1 MASRIKTTVWA
12 LMCLGSG
19 TLLLSSAAAQT
30 NPLVPGARDGSVSAD
45 SGVVDLSFDEPV
57 SLATLVEYVGREM
70 NLSFIY
76 DASVLDGEVQMTIRG
91 PLPVAALEG
100 LLATA
105 LRMNGLTVI
114 ESITPGIKR
123 IVAADRSHL
132 TLRKRREG
140 DVGPPPRPEA
150 FSVVTRVFS
159 VRNETA
165 NDVAQAL
172 RPLLANPEN
181 LIYSSDASGVVVVA
195 DQASVIEQIE
205 ELLVQIEGGGRDVD
219 IRVVPLKHAVARDL
233 AEQVTL
239 VMEAKMSA
247 SGMAQTDSVRVR
259 ADPRTNQLV
268 VSGPREAMAEVVKL
282 VGQLDGPVNAAQ
294 APIRRYKLTNT
305 KAREVLQTL
314 RAVAGLGAG
323 ASDPGAGL
331 GGGGGIDA
339 GVGTSSSRG
348 NRGDRDDDEDGG
360 GFRGQSNENDDPR
373 FGFTPRGRSSETD
386 LLETGLSIGTL
397 NGKKLTL
404 AADVNTNSIIVVA
417 DAATHTIFEDLIQLL
432 DERRP
437 QVQIEATL
445 VSLNTTDDY
454 SLGVEF
460 GIRDAFESGRLISF
474 SSFGISGITPL
485 VPTLAPAVGAGLT
498 AGLLD
503 SGFADVILQAFK
515 EDGRSR
521 VLSAPTLLVNDNE
534 RAVLR
539 SILEEPTTTVT
550 QGEVSDQVSFQGF
563 VEAGTRIAVTPSISE
578 GGYLQLEYLVEVNSF
593 LTPSVD
599 SAAGIPPPRQTDS
612 IGSRVTIPDGHT
624 VVAGGLSRR
633 DFSDI
638 ETKVPILG
646 DIPLIG
652 ELFKSTNK
660 SDTEITLFVFLKPTI
675 LRDDD
680 FADLRALSDPKLREA
695 GLAGNEPW
703 DGPELILD

>member
-1 MASRIKTTVWA
+1 MGLCWGGLV
-12 LMCLGSG
+12 
-19 TLLLSSAAAQT
+19 LSPAIAQT
-30 NPLVPGARDGSVSAD
+30 DPAGMTVQEAPAAGND
-45 SGVVDLSFDEPV
+45 GVVDLSFEEAVP
-57 SLATLVEYVGREM
+57 LATLVEYVGHEL

-76 DASVLDGEVQMTIRG
+76 EPEVLEGEVQLTIRG
-91 PLPVAALEG
+91 PLPVASLEG

-114 ESITPGIKR
+114 ESGTPGIKR
-123 IVAADRSHL
+123 IVGSDQAHL
-132 TLRKRREG
+132 TLRRDGGGG
-140 DVGPPPRPEA
+140 DGAGPPLRPEA
-150 FSVVTRVFS
+150 FSVVTRVFR
-159 VRNETA
+159 VNNEA
-165 NDVAQAL
+165 ASDVAQAL
-172 RPLLANPEN
+172 RPLLANPDN
-181 LIYSSDASGVVVVA
+181 LLYFSDVSGVVVVA
-195 DQASVIEQIE
+195 DQAAVIDQIE
-205 ELLVQIEGGGRDVD
+205 ELVAKIDRGGRDAG
-219 IRVVPLKHAVARDL
+219 IRVLSLNHAVARDL

-239 VMEAKMSA
+239 VMEARMSA
-247 SGMAQTDSVRVR
+247 GGAFQTDSVKVR

-268 VSGPREAMAEVVKL
+268 ATGSRASLDEVADL
-282 VGQLDGPVNAAQ
+282 VAQLDGPVNAAQ

-314 RAVAGLGAG
+314 RAVAGLGG
-323 ASDPGAGL
+323 ASDLGEGL
-331 GGGGGIDA
+331 GGGANGGGGQFDD
-339 GVGTSSSRG
+339 GFGRSSSRG
-348 NRGDRDDDEDGG
+348 NRGGDDGDGDGDGDQYRDL
-360 GFRGQSNENDDPR
+360 SNEGDDQR
-373 FGFTPRGRSSETD
+373 FAFSSNRQSAD
-386 LLETGLSIGTL
+386 AALLDTGLSIGML
-397 NGKKLTL
+397 NGQKVTL

-460 GIRDAFESGRLISF
+460 GIRDAFNSGRLISF

-485 VPTLAPAVGAGLT
+485 VPSLVPTVGAGLT

-503 SGFADVILQAFK
+503 SGFADVILRAFK
-515 EDGRSR
+515 EDSRSR

-593 LTPSVD
+593 LTPSID
-599 SAAGIPPPRQTDS
+599 STAGIPPPRQTDS

-624 VVAGGLSRR
+624 VVAGGLTRR
-633 DFSDI
+633 DFSDTV
-638 ETKVPILG
+638 TKIPFLG

-652 ELFKSTNK
+652 ELFKSTVKTN
-660 SDTEITLFVFLKPTI
+660 TEITLFVFLKPTI

-680 FADLRALSDPKLREA
+680 FSDLRALSDPKLREA

>member
-1 MASRIKTTVWA
+1 MAFKIKTTLWA
-12 LMCLGSG
+12 LMSLGCA
-19 TLLLSSAAAQT
+19 TLLLSPAVAQTSPVEPAAADASE
-30 NPLVPGARDGSVSAD
+30 NHDI
-45 SGVVDLSFDEPV
+45 VDLSFDEPV
-57 SLATLVEYVGREM
+57 PLATLVEYVGREM
-70 NLSFIY
+70 GLSFIY
-76 DASVLDGEVQMTIRG
+76 EPSVLEAEVNMKIRG
-91 PLPVAALEG
+91 PLPVASLEG

-114 ESITPGIKR
+114 DGITPGVR
-123 IVAADRSHL
+123 QIVTSDRSHL
-132 TLRKRREG
+132 TLRKQEG
-140 DVGPPPRPEA
+140 DGAGPPRRTED
-150 FSVVTRVFS
+150 FSLVTRVFS
-159 VRNETA
+159 VRNESA
-165 NDVAQAL
+165 GDVAQAL
-172 RPLLANPEN
+172 QPLLANPDN
-181 LIYSSDASGVVVVA
+181 LLYSSDASGVIVVA
-195 DQASVIEQIE
+195 DQASVIQQIE
-205 ELLVQIEGGGRDVD
+205 ELIQRIESSGRDAEIKVL
-219 IRVVPLKHAVARDL
+219 PLKNGVARDL

-239 VMEAKMSA
+239 VMEAKLSA
-247 SGMAQTDSVRVR
+247 AGRANTNAVRVR

-268 VSGPREAMAEVVKL
+268 ASGPPAALAEVEKL
-282 VGQLDGPVNAAQ
+282 VAQLDGPVSAAQ

-305 KAREVLQTL
+305 KSREVLQTL
-314 RAVAGLGAG
+314 RAVAGLGGGGAG
-323 ASDPGAGL
+323 PGAGL
-331 GGGGGIDA
+331 DTGENALGA
-339 GVGTSSSRG
+339 GADDGFGRSSSSRG
-348 NRGDRDDDEDGG
+348 GQDDEDDFQGE
-360 GFRGQSNENDDPR
+360 SNEGDDPR
-373 FGFTPRGRSSETD
+373 FALPATNRASETA
-386 LLETGLSIGTL
+386 LLETGLSIGVL
-397 NGKKLTL
+397 NGKKVTL

-417 DAATHTIFEDLIQLL
+417 DAATHLIFEDLIKLL

-445 VSLNTTDDY
+445 VALNTTDDY

-485 VPTLAPAVGAGLT
+485 VPSVAPVVGAGLT

-503 SGFADVILQAFK
+503 TDFADVILRAFK

-578 GGYLQLEYLVEVNSF
+578 GGYLQLEYVVEVNSF
-593 LTPSVD
+593 LTPPAD

-638 ETKVPILG
+638 ETKIPILG
-646 DIPLIG
+646 DLPLIG

>member
-1 MASRIKTTVWA
+1 MASRITTTVCT
-12 LMCLGSG
+12 LMCLGFG
-19 TLLLSSAAAQT
+19 TLSLPSADAQT
-30 NPLVPGARDGSVSAD
+30 NPLAPEVLDEPAYEDI
-45 SGVVDLSFDEPV
+45 VDLSFDEPV
-57 SLATLVEYVGREM
+57 PLSTLVEYVGREM

-76 DASVLDGEVQMTIRG
+76 EPSVLEAEVNMKIRG
-91 PLPVAALEG
+91 PLPVASLEG

-105 LRMNGLTVI
+105 LRTNGLAVI
-114 ESITPGIKR
+114 DSVTPGIKQ
-123 IVAADRSHL
+123 IVTSDRSHL
-132 TLRKRREG
+132 SLRKRRENH
-140 DVGPPPRPEA
+140 VGPLRPTDE
-150 FSVVTRVFS
+150 FSLVTRVFS
-159 VRNETA
+159 VSNNSA
-165 NDVAQAL
+165 SDVAQAL
-172 RPLLANPEN
+172 QPLLANPDN
-181 LIYSSDASGVVVVA
+181 LLYSSEASGVVVVA
-195 DQASVIEQIE
+195 DQASVIDQIE
-205 ELLVQIEGGGRDVD
+205 ELIARIERGGRAAD
-219 IRVVPLKHAVARDL
+219 IQVLKLKHAVARDL
-233 AEQVTL
+233 AEQITL

-247 SGMAQTDSVRVR
+247 AGRSKTDSVKVR

-268 VSGPREAMAEVVKL
+268 VSGPPSALTEVSKL
-282 VGQLDGPVNAAQ
+282 VAQLDQPVSAAQ

-305 KAREVLQTL
+305 KSREVLQTL
-314 RAVAGLGAG
+314 RAVAGLTGGGGA
-323 ASDPGAGL
+323 ADLGAGL
-331 GGGGGIDA
+331 DAGANGLAGGID
-339 GVGTSSSRG
+339 
-348 NRGDRDDDEDGG
+348 N
-360 GFRGQSNENDDPR
+360 GF
-373 FGFTPRGRSSETD
+373 GRSSNLGDQGDGGDFQNESNEDDARFALSPSGGSSQTA
-386 LLETGLSIGTL
+386 LLETGLSVGML
-397 NGKKLTL
+397 
-404 AADVNTNSIIVVA
+404 A
-417 DAATHTIFEDLIQLL
+417 DAATHMIFEDLIELL

-445 VSLNTTDDY
+445 VALNTTDDY

-485 VPTLAPAVGAGLT
+485 VPSLAPAVGAGLT

-563 VEAGTRIAVTPSISE
+563 VEAGTQIVVTPSISE

-593 LTPSVD
+593 LTPTAD
-599 SAAGIPPPRQTDS
+599 STAGIPPPRQTDS

-633 DFSDI
+633 DFSDVQ
-638 ETKVPILG
+638 TKVPILG

-660 SDTEITLFVFLKPTI
+660 TDTEITLFVFLKPTI

>member
-1 MASRIKTTVWA
+1 
-12 LMCLGSG
+12 MCLSFG
-19 TLLLSSAAAQT
+19 TLLLPSADAQT
-30 NPLVPGARDGSVSAD
+30 NPLAPEVLDEPAYEDI
-45 SGVVDLSFDEPV
+45 VDLSFDEPV
-57 SLATLVEYVGREM
+57 PLSTLVEYVGREM

-76 DASVLDGEVQMTIRG
+76 EPSVLEAEVNMKIRG
-91 PLPVAALEG
+91 PLPVASLEG

-105 LRMNGLTVI
+105 LRTNGLAVI
-114 ESITPGIKR
+114 DSVTPGIKQ
-123 IVAADRSHL
+123 IVTSDRSHL
-132 TLRKRREG
+132 SLRKRRENH
-140 DVGPPPRPEA
+140 VGPLRPTDE
-150 FSVVTRVFS
+150 FSLVTRVFS
-159 VRNETA
+159 VSNNSA
-165 NDVAQAL
+165 SDVAQAL
-172 RPLLANPEN
+172 QPLLANPDN
-181 LIYSSDASGVVVVA
+181 LLYSSEASGVVVVA
-195 DQASVIEQIE
+195 DQASVIDQIE
-205 ELLVQIEGGGRDVD
+205 ELIARIERGGRAAEIQVLK
-219 IRVVPLKHAVARDL
+219 LKHAVARDL
-233 AEQVTL
+233 ADQVTL

-247 SGMAQTDSVRVR
+247 AGRSKTDSVKVR

-268 VSGPREAMAEVVKL
+268 VSGPPSALTEVSKL
-282 VGQLDGPVNAAQ
+282 VAQLDQPVSAAQ

-305 KAREVLQTL
+305 KSREVLQTL
-314 RAVAGLGAG
+314 RAVAGLTGGGGA
-323 ASDPGAGL
+323 ADLGAGL
-331 GGGGGIDA
+331 DAGANGLAGGID
-339 GVGTSSSRG
+339 
-348 NRGDRDDDEDGG
+348 N
-360 GFRGQSNENDDPR
+360 GF
-373 FGFTPRGRSSETD
+373 GRSSNLGDQGDGDDFQNESNEDDARFALSPSGGSSQTA
-386 LLETGLSIGTL
+386 LLETGLSVGML
-397 NGKKLTL
+397 NGKKVTL

-417 DAATHTIFEDLIQLL
+417 DAATHMIFEDLIELL

-445 VSLNTTDDY
+445 VALNTTDDY

-485 VPTLAPAVGAGLT
+485 VPSLAPAVGAGLT

-534 RAVLR
+534 RAILR

-563 VEAGTRIAVTPSISE
+563 VEAGTRIVVTPSISE

-593 LTPSVD
+593 LTPPAD

-638 ETKVPILG
+638 KTKVPILG

-660 SDTEITLFVFLKPTI
+660 TDTEITLFVFLKPTI